1 MTGGRRN
8 RRLQPTELWV
18 EPKVHPKNRRLTY
31 LERRL
36 GYRSRSRAGVLTDF
50 ALEVVFPGV
59 TLVALFILALITFF
73 L

>member
-1 MTGGRRN
+1 MNGARRN
-8 RRLQPTELWV
+8 RRLSPTELWV
-18 EPKVHPKNRRLTY
+18 EPKVHPKNRRLTP

-36 GYRSRSRAGVLTDF
+36 GYRSQRGVLTDF